1 MIIGIYIAIPFVG
14 IVLEKIEKKLLAI
27 PFLISLI
34 YFYLIPSINI
44 ILVLRGSTPLE
55 NKLYLYYTGGVYGI
69 YLMIGYFIKK
79 GLLKKV
85 KKLYCVL
92 AFFAFLMGIVIFQ
105 LYVHKLG
112 GTYRVWYDFILFP
125 FAASSL
131 FSILYKIKPGKFLAI
146 VCYELSRCS
155 FGIYLVHSPV
165 QKVIMKFV
173 RFEFLPTPLRVCAMC
188 LIIFLVSWGTVRL
201 IMKIPKIGNK
211 LVLVR

>member
-92 AFFAFLMGIVIFQ
+92 AFFAFLLRLASVVDIHQGEESAEQSGKEDV
-105 LYVHKLG
+105 YE
-112 GTYRVWYDFILFP
+112 RV
-125 FAASSL
+125 
-131 FSILYKIKPGKFLAI
+131 
-146 VCYELSRCS
+146 
-155 FGIYLVHSPV
+155 
-165 QKVIMKFV
+165 
-173 RFEFLPTPLRVCAMC
+173 
-188 LIIFLVSWGTVRL
+188 VRL
-201 IMKIPKIGNK
+201 LLKA
-211 LVLVR
+211 L